1 MVKMRRSQRRML
13 ELISSGHSG
22 PRGKTLIEKMQD
34 ELDAELVKRADITD
48 PKERLKNEGR
58 IQGMLKMLSIMR
70 TPSSVRNEL
79 ELARARVL
87 LKGDDSD
94 GA

>member
-1 MVKMRRSQRRML
+1 M
-13 ELISSGHSG
+13 
-22 PRGKTLIEKMQD
+22 EKMQD

-48 PKERLKNEGR
+48 QKERLKNEGR
-58 IQGMLKMLSIMR
+58 IQGMLKMLSIVR

-79 ELARARVL
+79 ERARARVLL